1 VTPSQRQEG
10 HQPEDAEIRVQ
21 LAEAVETLR
30 AIRAGEVDALV
41 VAEGSPGHQ
50 VFTLASADRPYRM
63 FVETMRDGA
72 ATVSEEGIVLY
83 ANRRMS
89 DLLSRPLSRIIGT
102 RLTSFVAEGDHAALA
117 AQDGR
122 AEIRDLVEIEL
133 VDGEGGRVPVQVG
146 ASTLDVGAER
156 CACLTFADLTQL
168 KRDQE
173 ALNLAHEK
181 AMQASGL
188 KAEFVANMSHE
199 IRTPLNGV
207 IAMAG
212 LLLETDLDTDQ
223 RQYAHAMRTSG
234 MTLMSM
240 VDEILDFSNVE
251 AGGLQLEQAPF
262 DLSAVIEEAC
272 TAVAAPD
279 EGVELLR
286 WIDEGLPATVSGD
299 GARICQVLTHL
310 MSNAVKFTAG
320 GQIRVQVTEG
330 REAGAS
336 SIRFEVSDTGIGIDA
351 GAVDGIFESFS
362 QADGSTTREYGG
374 TGLGL
379 AISKQLVELM
389 GGEIGVRSSRGEGS
403 TFWFTVPLPAAQPA
417 APRHRPRRE
426 PADDHEGHR
435 VLLAEDN
442 EINQLVAV
450 RMLEKHGFRVDVAV
464 NGRVALEMCRDHD
477 YSAVFMDCQMPELDG
492 YETSREIR
500 RRESPGCHIP
510 IIAMTANTMEGDR
523 EKCLAAGMDEYVGK
537 PIDAEALRHAIDRA
551 MGGEDGRPGD
561 EHDAEVR
568 LPQEGSTP
576 WLDLS
581 VLDEVG
587 DAQMNQDLAGLFAE
601 QSNAYLAN
609 MARAI
614 ESGDAEALQD
624 HAHELKASSAGVG
637 ALRMAELCD
646 GLCRT
651 GRAEVLSDAP
661 MRLRELER
669 AARMTQAAWHQAH
682 STSPLNAGAEHAIS
696 PN

>member
-1 VTPSQRQEG
+1 MTP
-10 HQPEDAEIRVQ
+10 HHPEEHPCGEAEIRVQ

-41 VAEGSPGHQ
+41 VAEGSPGEQ
-50 VFTLASADRPYRM
+50 VFTLASADRPYRI

-72 ATVSEEGIVLY
+72 ATVSEDGIVLY

-89 DLLSRPLSRIIGT
+89 DLLSRPLSGIIGS
-102 RLTSFVAEGDHAALA
+102 RLASFVAESDHAALA

-122 AEIRDLVEIEL
+122 AEVRDLVDIEL
-133 VDGEGGRVPVQVG
+133 VDGDDGRVPVQVG
-146 ASTLDVGAER
+146 ASELDIGGER
-156 CACLTFADLTQL
+156 CVCLTFADLTQL
-168 KRDQE
+168 KRDQQT
-173 ALNLAHEK
+173 LNVAHER
-181 AMQASGL
+181 ALQASRL
-188 KAEFVANMSHE
+188 KAEFAANMSHE

-234 MTLMSM
+234 MALMSM
-240 VDEILDFSNVE
+240 VDEILDFSDLE

-272 TAVAAPD
+272 TAVVAQED
-279 EGVELLR
+279 GVELLR
-286 WIDEGLPATVSGD
+286 WIDERLPATVSGD
-299 GARICQVLTHL
+299 GARVCQVLTHL
-310 MSNAVKFTAG
+310 MSNAVKFTAAG
-320 GQIRVQVTEG
+320 EIRVQAIEG
-330 REAGAS
+330 HAAGAS
-336 SIRFEVSDTGIGIDA
+336 RITFEVSDTGIGIDA
-351 GAVDGIFESFS
+351 AAVDGIFESFS

-379 AISKQLVELM
+379 AICKQLVERM
-389 GGEIGVRSSRGEGS
+389 DGEIGVRSVRGEGS

-417 APRHRPRRE
+417 PPQRVRRDPGE
-426 PADDHEGHR
+426 DQEGNR

-450 RMLEKHGFRVDVAV
+450 RMLEKHGFRVDVAA

-492 YETSREIR
+492 YETTLEIR

-523 EKCLAAGMDEYVGK
+523 EKCLSAGMDEYVGK
-537 PIDAEALRHAIDRA
+537 PVDAEALRQAIDRA
-551 MGGEDGRPGD
+551 MGSEGGRPGG
-561 EHDAEVR
+561 EHDGEIR

-587 DAQMNQDLAGLFAE
+587 DAQMSRDLAGLFGE
-601 QSNAYLAN
+601 RSQAYLAN

-614 ESGDAEALQD
+614 EDGDPEALQE

-637 ALRMAELCD
+637 ALRMAEICD

-651 GRAEVLSDAP
+651 GRAEVLDEAP

-669 AARMTQAAWHQAH
+669 AARMTQAALHQAH
-682 STSPLNAGAEHAIS
+682 PASPLNGGAQHAIS
-696 PN
+696 PH